1 MQCRS
6 LWNIHNKLNTI
17 TSQRI
22 IGRQHPNKG
31 LLDDNSKA
39 AWKISVEVVTQPE
52 WIQGYGSKNGCF
64 RDRKL
69 SLSPG
74 KVQVEQGRE
83 VPPTWWREMQKSFPV
98 TFLVPECHVM
108 SKLVAFAWPNT
119 WSLGV
124 KTGMHLNKLS
134 HAFIEEKT
142 MNSGV
147 VLVSSC
153 PHFFFM
159 LATLF
164 SLI

>member
-1 MQCRS
+1 MEV
-6 LWNIHNKLNTI
+6 N
-17 TSQRI
+17 
-22 IGRQHPNKG
+22 
-31 LLDDNSKA
+31 A
-39 AWKISVEVVTQPE
+39 EVISCH
-52 WIQGYGSKNGCF
+52 I
-64 RDRKL
+64 L
-69 SLSPG
+69 SARMSRY
-74 KVQVEQGRE
+74 EQ
-83 VPPTWWREMQKSFPV
+83 F
-98 TFLVPECHVM
+98 
-108 SKLVAFAWPNT
+108 VAFAWPNT

-159 LATLF
+159 LTTLF